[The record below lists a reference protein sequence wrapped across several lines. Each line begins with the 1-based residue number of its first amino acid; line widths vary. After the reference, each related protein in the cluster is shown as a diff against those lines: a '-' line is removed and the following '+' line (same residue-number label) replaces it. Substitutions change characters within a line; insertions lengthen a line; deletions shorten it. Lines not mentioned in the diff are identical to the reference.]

1 MTDTQNALAMCLSKT
16 IIPVEVRTY
25 ISHLSLITE
34 QEEETR
40 QNFSHVINDVM
51 KLGELN
57 CAHEQRYGFVQDN
70 PLQHIRNDMWTYKK
84 YITWNK
90 FRPFTW
96 SHLPA
101 LPRP

>member
-34 QEEETR
+34 QEEKTR
-40 QNFSHVINDVM
+40 QNFSHVLVNVM

-57 CAHEQRYGFVQDN
+57 CEHEDQYGFVADN
-70 PLQHIRNDMWTYKK
+70 PLPHIRNVMWTYKK
-84 YITWNK
+84 YTTWNN
-90 FRPFTW
+90 FRPW
-96 SHLPA
+96 N
-101 LPRP
+101 RP